1 LKLLKENGYVF
12 SNTYHRV
19 GLVIKVSGSKC
30 LVLFGSS
37 VFGSDKKICDAGTL
51 DTMPSCFGDSE
62 SHCPNEK
69 SCGYK
74 NPCTK
79 FKESPIK
86 VVEKMYAGAI
96 HAPERVRD
104 ATSVRSVME

>member
-1 LKLLKENGYVF
+1 MLKENGYVF

-19 GLVIKVSGSKC
+19 GLVTKVSGSKC

-86 VVEKMYAGAI
+86 VEDIEEISMLGDDKDECKG
-96 HAPERVRD
+96 
-104 ATSVRSVME
+104 